1 MNAPMDNLRS
11 GLADLAG
18 DVNPVDLRDRALRTS
33 RRIGLRRTA
42 VTSALSL
49 VLLGGAGF
57 TAVAMTGGGAPAEPA
72 TTPTVSPSGQVSP
85 TDPAAARVAGAYYLL
100 RMAGDTKIE
109 LHVLHESYRCGTPD
123 PGTCAPDI
131 RPERLRTIDLQKGD
145 HCPWNSVAV
154 SPDGAQVA
162 WVVGTGQSDGSGDL
176 MVADTRV
183 GEAHKLA
190 TGVLCGGSRALVW
203 TPDSR
208 RLFIGKLGNAATVG
222 TVDAAG
228 GAFTPMEPQAWKE
241 AETLASGPFRGS
253 VRDGLLTV
261 TEADGTAPRSVAYR
275 DEHDMDVV
283 VLGVSADGRFA
294 AVSTGAGDPS
304 RRVYVAAVVDMTT
317 GKPVEFAVG
326 KVNQVWFQADGSM
339 VVRVEGDTGTLYRLD
354 PDRRL
359 IAEIPVE
366 SALMNA
372 MPFQAVF
379 G

>member
-11 GLADLAG
+11 GLAELAG
-18 DVNPVDLRDRALRTS
+18 DVDAVDLRDRALRTS

-42 VTSALSL
+42 MTSALSL
-49 VLLGGAGF
+49 VLLGGAGL
-57 TAVAMTGGGAPAEPA
+57 AVVTMTGGGAPAEPA
-72 TTPTVSPSGQVSP
+72 TMPTVSPTGQVPP
-85 TDPAAARVAGAYYLL
+85 TDPATAPVAGAYYLL

-131 RPERLRTIDLQKGD
+131 RPERLRTINVQKGD
-145 HCPWNSVAV
+145 RCPWNSVAV

-162 WVVGTGQSDGSGDL
+162 WVVGTDQSDGSGDL
-176 MVADTRV
+176 MVADTHA
-183 GEAHKLA
+183 GEAHKMA
-190 TGVLCGGSRALVW
+190 TGVLCEGSRALVW
-203 TPDSR
+203 ARDSR
-208 RLFIGKLGNAATVG
+208 RLFVGTLGHAATVG
-222 TVDAAG
+222 VVDTAG

-261 TEADGTAPRSVAYR
+261 TRADGTDPRSVAYR
-275 DEHDMDVV
+275 DEHDMDAV

-326 KVNQVWFQADGSM
+326 KVNQAWFQADGSM
-339 VVRVEGDTGTLYRLD
+339 VVRVAGDAGTFYRLN

-366 SALMNA
+366 SALTNA